1 MAKKVI
7 HRPIGIEEFLPL
19 VGRMFDVDCTP
30 GTVAIK
36 LIGATPGRPSGIPDH
51 LPFTLIF
58 HSTPDTLLVDGM
70 YTMKCGSF
78 GPDII
83 FVNAIAAP
91 FRAEPGYYY
100 QAAFN

>member
-1 MAKKVI
+1 MAKKAI

-30 GTVAIK
+30 NTVAIK
-36 LIGATPGRPSGIPDH
+36 LIDAMPSRPSGIPDH
-51 LPFTLIF
+51 LPFSLTF
-58 HSTPDTLLVDGM
+58 YSTPDTLLVDGM

-83 FVNAIAAP
+83 FINAIAAP

-100 QAAFN
+100 QATFN